1 MASAQ
6 QKSEQQQSPQQKSA
20 NLERIAQYLNLTPQQ
35 KDKILP
41 ILADEAPKVREIKND
56 PSLSR
61 MQRAQRIKA
70 IHQQNDPQ
78 MKAILSPEQYQKLQA
93 MRHKSISDAYHWSD
107 LLELPDAEK
116 SGFPESRLPTVWC
129 SPAKCY
135 VYITTAVQI
144 SADI

>member
-1 MASAQ
+1 MNLRNKLNDYIRLNVLILCFGMSVLIITMASAQ
-6 QKSEQQQSPQQKSA
+6 QKSAQQQSPQQKNA

-41 ILADEAPKVREIKND
+41 ILADEAPKVREIKHD
-56 PSLSR
+56 SSLSR

-93 MRHKSISDAYHWSD
+93 MRHKSISDAIH
-107 LLELPDAEK
+107 
-116 SGFPESRLPTVWC
+116 
-129 SPAKCY
+129 
-135 VYITTAVQI
+135 
-144 SADI
+144 

>member
-1 MASAQ
+1 MNSRRDKLNHYIRLNVMALGFGMSVLMATMSSAQ
-6 QKSEQQQSPQQKSA
+6 QKSAKLEQ
-20 NLERIAQYLNLTPQQ
+20 IAQYLSLTPQQ

-41 ILADEAPKVREIKND
+41 ILADEGTKVRAIKDD

-93 MRHKSISDAYHWSD
+93 MRHKSISDAIH
-107 LLELPDAEK
+107 
-116 SGFPESRLPTVWC
+116 
-129 SPAKCY
+129 
-135 VYITTAVQI
+135 
-144 SADI
+144 

>member
-1 MASAQ
+1 MNLKRNKLNDYIRLNMLILCFGMSVLIVTMASAQ
-6 QKSEQQQSPQQKSA
+6 QKSAQQQSPQQKSA

-41 ILADEAPKVREIKND
+41 ILADEASKVRDIKND

-61 MQRAQRIKA
+61 MQKAQRVKA

-93 MRHKSISDAYHWSD
+93 MRHKSISDAIH
-107 LLELPDAEK
+107 
-116 SGFPESRLPTVWC
+116 
-129 SPAKCY
+129 
-135 VYITTAVQI
+135 
-144 SADI
+144 

>member
-1 MASAQ
+1 MALCFGMSVLMATMSSAQQPSAQ
-6 QKSEQQQSPQQKSA
+6 QKNAK
-20 NLERIAQYLNLTPQQ
+20 LEEIAHFLNLTPQQ

-41 ILADEAPKVREIKND
+41 IMADEGSKIRAIKDD

-93 MRHKSISDAYHWSD
+93 MRHKSISDAIH
-107 LLELPDAEK
+107 
-116 SGFPESRLPTVWC
+116 
-129 SPAKCY
+129 
-135 VYITTAVQI
+135 
-144 SADI
+144 

>member
-1 MASAQ
+1 MNLRNKLNDYIRLNVMALCFGISVLVATISSAQQKAQQQPSAQ
-6 QKSEQQQSPQQKSA
+6 QKSAKLEQ
-20 NLERIAQYLNLTPQQ
+20 IAQYLSLTPQQ

-41 ILADEAPKVREIKND
+41 ILADEAPKVRAIKDD

-93 MRHKSISDAYHWSD
+93 MRHKSISDAIH
-107 LLELPDAEK
+107 
-116 SGFPESRLPTVWC
+116 
-129 SPAKCY
+129 
-135 VYITTAVQI
+135 
-144 SADI
+144 

>member
-1 MASAQ
+1 MNLRKNKLNDYIRLTVLILCFGMSVLMVTMAAAQ
-6 QKSEQQQSPQQKSA
+6 QKSAQQESPQQKSA
-20 NLERIAQYLNLTPQQ
+20 NLERIARYLNLTPQQ

-41 ILADEAPKVREIKND
+41 ILADEAPKVQEIKND

-93 MRHKSISDAYHWSD
+93 MRHKSISDAY
-107 LLELPDAEK
+107 
-116 SGFPESRLPTVWC
+116 
-129 SPAKCY
+129 
-135 VYITTAVQI
+135 Q
-144 SADI
+144 

>member
-1 MASAQ
+1 MNSRRNKLNDYRWLNLMALFFGISMLMATMSSAQ
-6 QKSEQQQSPQQKSA
+6 QKSAQQPSAQQKSA
-20 NLERIAQYLNLTPQQ
+20 KLEQIAQYLNLTPQQ

-41 ILADEAPKVREIKND
+41 ILADEAPKVRAIKED

-93 MRHKSISDAYHWSD
+93 MRHKSISDAIH
-107 LLELPDAEK
+107 
-116 SGFPESRLPTVWC
+116 
-129 SPAKCY
+129 
-135 VYITTAVQI
+135 
-144 SADI
+144 

>member
-1 MASAQ
+1 MALCFGISVLVATISSAQ
-6 QKSEQQQSPQQKSA
+6 QKAQQQPSAQQKNA
-20 NLERIAQYLNLTPQQ
+20 KLEQIAQYLSLAPQQ

-41 ILADEAPKVREIKND
+41 ILADEGTKVRAIKDD

-93 MRHKSISDAYHWSD
+93 MRHKSISDAIH
-107 LLELPDAEK
+107 
-116 SGFPESRLPTVWC
+116 
-129 SPAKCY
+129 
-135 VYITTAVQI
+135 
-144 SADI
+144 

>member
-1 MASAQ
+1 MNLRKNKLNDYIRLTVLILCFGMSVLMVTMASAQ
-6 QKSEQQQSPQQKSA
+6 QKSAQQQSPQQKSA

-93 MRHKSISDAYHWSD
+93 MRHKSISDAYH
-107 LLELPDAEK
+107 
-116 SGFPESRLPTVWC
+116 
-129 SPAKCY
+129 
-135 VYITTAVQI
+135 
-144 SADI
+144 